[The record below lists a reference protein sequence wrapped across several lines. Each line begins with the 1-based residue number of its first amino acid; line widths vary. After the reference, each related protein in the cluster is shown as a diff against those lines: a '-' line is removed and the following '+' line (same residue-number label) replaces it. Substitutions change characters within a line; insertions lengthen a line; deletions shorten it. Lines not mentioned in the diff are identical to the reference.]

1 MLNKKYFIYKIASIL
16 IIIISILISSF
27 IWFFSLQYYNN
38 LLQKTF
44 EYRVSENIDNLNQ
57 RISHYK
63 YALIS
68 GAALINT
75 NENMTSKVW
84 HDFISSLDLE
94 KNYPGFQALGYSPV
108 ISAENIASFI
118 KEMQINNPS
127 FEMFPSKK
135 SNLYVPVKYIEPK
148 NDRNN
153 KAIGYNLYSETT
165 RKEVLDSARDT
176 GLASLSDKVVLRQ
189 EIDDNIQAG
198 ILMYVPVYKNNQ
210 KNTIE
215 DRRNSIIGF
224 VSGVFRMNDLMQNI
238 VLDQSILDFEIFDN
252 KEQKEENL
260 LYKSF
265 NETQFE
271 AKFFTNKE
279 IKVNDKIWYISFYST
294 KEFENNF
301 NYSKPLFLT
310 FFGISLYFVLLLIIL
325 FMIRSKKLLQIKSK
339 ELEKVNKDLLLSKK
353 KYKTLVDQSLTGI
366 YLYQENKFIFANN
379 HFCEIFDYSE
389 NEIISTIKPSDILK
403 NKNEFSIDE
412 KSLHYITSSS
422 KKDGTLIWLEV
433 YENII
438 DIEGKATISGIAID
452 ISQIIEAQE
461 KFENLFNFSNIGL
474 AITTPQKAW
483 LQVNNKILK
492 ILGYSKEELF
502 NTTWDK
508 ISYDEDLEKDL
519 DLFNDVLS
527 GKIDNYQIEKK
538 FIKKDGD
545 IVETILTLSAYKRN
559 NEIEYLLA
567 SMLDITDTKMKE
579 NLLIQQSK
587 LAAMGEMIAIIAHQ
601 WKQPL
606 SLISTSSTGMKLQLE
621 MDMLTKEFSIEA
633 LDSIIKATKHLSH
646 TIDDFRDFFKPKTV
660 KTTFNINESIS
671 KSLKLIS
678 SGFKNKEISI
688 IKNIDDIYITSYEND
703 LIQILIN
710 ILNNAKDALLNV
722 NTQRLIFL
730 SVSISEDNKNLI
742 ILIKDSAGGIP
753 SDILDKIFE
762 PYFTTKDDKNGTG
775 IGLYIVSEII
785 TKHMKGEI
793 KVNNVQ
799 FTYENKDY
807 LGAEFRLI
815 IPLEK

>member
-1 MLNKKYFIYKIASIL
+1 MK
-16 IIIISILISSF
+16 
-27 IWFFSLQYYNN
+27 
-38 LLQKTF
+38 
-44 EYRVSENIDNLNQ
+44 
-57 RISHYK
+57 
-63 YALIS
+63 
-68 GAALINT
+68 
-75 NENMTSKVW
+75 
-84 HDFISSLDLE
+84 
-94 KNYPGFQALGYSPV
+94 
-108 ISAENIASFI
+108 
-118 KEMQINNPS
+118 
-127 FEMFPSKK
+127 
-135 SNLYVPVKYIEPK
+135 
-148 NDRNN
+148 
-153 KAIGYNLYSETT
+153 
-165 RKEVLDSARDT
+165 
-176 GLASLSDKVVLRQ
+176 
-189 EIDDNIQAG
+189 
-198 ILMYVPVYKNNQ
+198 
-210 KNTIE
+210 
-215 DRRNSIIGF
+215 
-224 VSGVFRMNDLMQNI
+224 
-238 VLDQSILDFEIFDN
+238 
-252 KEQKEENL
+252 
-260 LYKSF
+260 
-265 NETQFE
+265 
-271 AKFFTNKE
+271 
-279 IKVNDKIWYISFYST
+279 
-294 KEFENNF
+294 
-301 NYSKPLFLT
+301 
-310 FFGISLYFVLLLIIL
+310 
-325 FMIRSKKLLQIKSK
+325 
-339 ELEKVNKDLLLSKK
+339 
-353 KYKTLVDQSLTGI
+353 
-366 YLYQENKFIFANN
+366 
-379 HFCEIFDYSE
+379 
-389 NEIISTIKPSDILK
+389 
-403 NKNEFSIDE
+403 

-452 ISQIIEAQE
+452 ISQVIEAQE